1 MVILIILAK
10 KKPKVINCIL
20 GKSLLRFSIDS
31 RLNFLYICRL
41 TLKFNCFCSAKRLV
55 LVLSKVL

>member
-20 GKSLLRFSIDS
+20 GKSLLRLSIDS
-31 RLNFLYICRL
+31 RLNFLYICKL
-41 TLKFNCFCSAKRLV
+41 APTILSAKNNFL
-55 LVLSKVL
+55 

>member
-41 TLKFNCFCSAKRLV
+41 TPEIKYPCTAKRL
-55 LVLSKVL
+55 LQKRKP